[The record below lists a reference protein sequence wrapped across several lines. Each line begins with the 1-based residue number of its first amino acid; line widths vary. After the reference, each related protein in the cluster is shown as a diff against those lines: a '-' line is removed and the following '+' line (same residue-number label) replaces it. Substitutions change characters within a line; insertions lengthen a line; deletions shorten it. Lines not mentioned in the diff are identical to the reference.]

1 MKIFLEYIW
10 LDGNQPQQLRSK
22 TKILNNNIGDT
33 MKKIVDQ
40 PNNVNLYPS
49 WSFDGSSTKQSK
61 AGKGENTDCILKPVF
76 IKDDPFRIVPTE
88 STLSGGDTISIPLKH
103 IYKLVFCEVYN
114 PNGTPHKTNT
124 RFKLFTLLEDLKLNE
139 KNINKTPWFGWE
151 QEYTL
156 AYKLRPFTNE
166 PGLPLGFNFNQNG
179 LQEPRK
185 QGDYYC
191 GTGFDNVIGRNL
203 VELHLKMCS
212 EIDLDIVGVNAEV
225 MLGQWEYQLGP
236 LTPLES
242 SDQLWVSRYILH
254 RLSENHGMIINL
266 RPKPM
271 TGDWNGAG
279 CHVNVSTKETRKRG
293 GLNHIIEIIGKL
305 STKQEEHIK
314 VYGEKNDERL
324 TGEHE
329 TASIDEFSWGWS
341 TRDTSIRIPIKTKE
355 DGKGY
360 FEDRRPGANCDPYLV
375 CYTML
380 DTIYNTILEEVTES
394 VN

>member
-1 MKIFLEYIW
+1 MKKIFLEYIW

-22 TKILNNNIGDT
+22 TKVLNFKDGDIDV
-33 MKKIVDQ
+33 KKIVDQ
-40 PNNVNLYPS
+40 PNNVSFYPD

-76 IKDDPFRIVPTE
+76 IKDDPFRGITE
-88 STLSGGDTISIPLKH
+88 DNTSK
-103 IYKLVFCEVYN
+103 YKLVFCEVYN
-114 PNGTPHKTNT
+114 SDNTPHKTNT
-124 RFKLFTLLEDLKLNE
+124 RFKLYAMLEDLNLN
-139 KNINKTPWFGWE
+139 NKKFNKMPWFGWE

-156 AYKLRPFTNE
+156 TYKLRPFTNE

-191 GTGFDNVIGRNL
+191 GTGFDNIVGRNL
-203 VELHLKMCS
+203 VESHLKMCS
-212 EIDLDIVGVNAEV
+212 DIDLDISGINAEV

-236 LTPLES
+236 VTPLEG

-254 RLSENHGMIINL
+254 RLSEAHGMIVNL
-266 RPKPM
+266 TPKPM

-279 CHVNVSTKETRKRG
+279 CHVNVSTEETRKKG
-293 GLNHIIEIIGKL
+293 GLDKIIEIIGKL
-305 STKQEEHIK
+305 STKQDEHIK
-314 VYGEKNDERL
+314 VYGQKNEERL
-324 TGEHE
+324 TGDHE

-341 TRDTSIRIPIKTKE
+341 TRDTSIRIPIKTKL

-380 DTIYNTILEEVTES
+380 DTVYNTVLETVEV
-394 VN
+394 

>member
-1 MKIFLEYIW
+1 MKKIFLEYIW
-10 LDGNQPQQLRSK
+10 LDGNQPQQIRSK
-22 TKILNNNIGDT
+22 TKVLSSDYDGGFSGPI
-33 MKKIVDQ
+33 
-40 PNNVNLYPS
+40 PE

-76 IKDDPFRIVPTE
+76 IKDDPFRGKE
-88 STLSGGDTISIPLKH
+88 H
-103 IYKLVFCEVYN
+103 KLVFCEVYSPDN
-114 PNGTPHKTNT
+114 TPHKTNS
-124 RFKLFTLLEDLKLNE
+124 RFKLYAMLEDLNLN
-139 KNINKTPWFGWE
+139 NKKFNKMPWFGWE

-156 AYKLRPFTNE
+156 TYKLRPFTNE

-191 GTGFDNVIGRNL
+191 GNGFDNVVGRNL
-203 VELHLKMCS
+203 VESHLKMCS
-212 EIDLDIVGVNAEV
+212 DIGLDISGINAEV

-236 LTPLES
+236 VTPLEG

-254 RLSENHGMIINL
+254 RLSEIHGMIVNL
-266 RPKPM
+266 APKPM

-279 CHVNVSTKETRKRG
+279 CHVNVSTEETRKKG
-293 GLNHIIEIIGKL
+293 GLDKIIEIIGKL
-305 STKQEEHIK
+305 STRQEEHIK
-314 VYGEKNDERL
+314 VYGQKNEERL
-324 TGEHE
+324 TGDHE

-341 TRDTSIRIPIKTKE
+341 TRDTSVRIPIKTKL

-380 DTIYNTILEEVTES
+380 DTVYNTVLETVEV
-394 VN
+394 